1 MNIGVCALSANAENS
16 LLAYPSDDKVGIL
29 QIVNCITLVPV
40 CVIAAHRSA
49 ISRVAFNIDGTLLAT
64 ASDKGTI
71 IRVFNPLTGQKLH
84 QLRRGAYP
92 AVIYYLSFS
101 LRSNF
106 LCVTSDSDT
115 AHIYRLQYSA
125 PGGVEGGSNGT
136 GNGTGRG
143 SGGGIRSSLHLG
155 GTMSAIL
162 PERMGEALES
172 VRDFA
177 HIKIPAAAS
186 PSSLSGSSRMQT
198 ICAITRYPLVML
210 PLTTHVDLAWMVLPT
225 LC

>member
-1 MNIGVCALSANAENS
+1 MSHGSLRTGVGVCALSANAENS
-16 LLAYPSDDKVGIL
+16 LLAYPGDDKVGRL

-49 ISRVAFNIDGTLLAT
+49 ISRVAFNMEGTLLAT

-71 IRVFNPLTGQKLH
+71 IRVFHPLTGQKLH

-92 AVIYYLSFS
+92 AVIYHLSFS
-101 LRSNF
+101 LQSNF

-115 AHIYRLQYSA
+115 AHIYRLQGHA
-125 PGGVEGGSNGT
+125 AEGRAGDGSNGPS
-136 GNGTGRG
+136 NGAGKA
-143 SGGGIRSSLHLG
+143 SGGGLRSSLQLG

-177 HIKIPAAAS
+177 HIKIPIAA
-186 PSSLSGSSRMQT
+186 PSSAPAGASRVQT
-198 ICAITRYPLVML
+198 ICAV
-210 PLTTHVDLAWMVLPT
+210 AWYHPAA
-225 LC
+225 

>member
-1 MNIGVCALSANAENS
+1 M
-16 LLAYPSDDKVGIL
+16 L

-49 ISRVAFNIDGTLLAT
+49 ISRVAFNVEGTLLAT

-101 LRSNF
+101 LRSDF

-115 AHIYRLQYSA
+115 AHIYRLQGNA
-125 PGGVEGGSNGT
+125 LGRIDGGSNGT
-136 GNGTGRG
+136 GNGTGKG
-143 SGGGIRSSLHLG
+143 SGGGLRSSLHLG

-186 PSSLSGSSRMQT
+186 PSSLSVPNRMQT
-198 ICAITRYPLVML
+198 ICAITKYPPSISSLMTYVG
-210 PLTTHVDLAWMVLPT
+210 LAWMVRLM
-225 LC
+225 LCW